1 MLLQIIKVD
10 SRRLNSKTGS
20 ELQTRVA
27 TAFAEGAPTV
37 AVDLSEVA
45 HADSLGIGALV
56 GAQRRRPKDR
66 RLVLCGVNEDV
77 LKVLELAKL
86 ASIFEFSPGTEGLG
100 GPDADPQP

>member
-1 MLLQIIKVD
+1 MVLQIVKVD

-27 TAFAEGAPTV
+27 AAFAEGASTV

-56 GAQRRRPKDR
+56 GAQRRRPKER
-66 RLVLCGVNEDV
+66 RLVLCAVNEDV

-86 ASIFEFSPGTEGLG
+86 ASIFEFSPSTEGLDRPG
-100 GPDADPQP
+100 ASPAP